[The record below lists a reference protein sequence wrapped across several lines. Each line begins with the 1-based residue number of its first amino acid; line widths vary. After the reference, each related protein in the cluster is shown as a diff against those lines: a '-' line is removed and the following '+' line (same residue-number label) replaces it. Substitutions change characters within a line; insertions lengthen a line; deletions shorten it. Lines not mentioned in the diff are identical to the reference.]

1 MSTSFF
7 EKEEMSTW
15 NDMRANYLI
24 CLFMQRFCLRSVLS
38 SLPSLYLILCLQ
50 MLLDV
55 VSIYNK
61 VTDLTDKKQAVKISI
76 DKVQV
81 CFASTLALCIL
92 VDHGKICIA

>member
-15 NDMRANYLI
+15 NDMHANYLL
-24 CLFMQRFCLRSVLS
+24 CLFMHRFCLRC
-38 SLPSLYLILCLQ
+38 LPLILCLQ

-92 VDHGKICIA
+92 VDHGKISIA

>member
-1 MSTSFF
+1 
-7 EKEEMSTW
+7 
-15 NDMRANYLI
+15 
-24 CLFMQRFCLRSVLS
+24 
-38 SLPSLYLILCLQ
+38 

-55 VSIYNK
+55 VSVYNK

-81 CFASTLALCIL
+81 IFASTLALCIF

>member
-1 MSTSFF
+1 MLVIFF
-7 EKEEMSTW
+7 
-15 NDMRANYLI
+15 
-24 CLFMQRFCLRSVLS
+24 V
-38 SLPSLYLILCLQ
+38 SLCRNFAYNADPLILCLQ

-55 VSIYNK
+55 VSVYNK

-81 CFASTLALCIL
+81 FFASTLALCIF